1 MKKKFNLF
9 VFTFVCC
16 LSVLCCN
23 VFAAENNGT
32 EAISVIIDGER
43 ITFDQEPVIINDR
56 TMVPMRKIFETLGA
70 DVNWHEENSTITA
83 SKGMIAV
90 RFTIDSIGFSM
101 NGIQLYL
108 DSPPVILNGRTMLPV
123 RAVAECFGCDVNW
136 DSDTSTVTID
146 STELQTLK
154 ITNPD
159 GYAQYYGE
167 VVNGKANGYGVMQT
181 FDEGTSANSESAD
194 DTDDDGITSV
204 GIFEDNELIDGSVK
218 YMSDGLYHLEHTSGD
233 SYIGGMENGLFH
245 GYGVFYFAVG
255 DRYEGNWKNGIMSGQ
270 CVYYFANGDRYEG
283 NCENGTPHGYG
294 TYYYADGTIAYSGNW
309 DNGIKSGQGICYYS
323 DGSRYEGNWEN
334 DVPQGQGIVYF
345 ADGDRYEGDVENGL
359 CHGYG
364 VYYWT
369 DGTRYEGN
377 WENGDRQGYGILYV
391 YTGDRYEGTW
401 ENSNM
406 SGQGVYYF
414 ADGDRYEG
422 NFANNTMSGQG
433 VYYFSSGD
441 RYEGNFENNNRQGY
455 GVYYYANGERYE
467 GNWENSNQH
476 GYGTYYYADGTIA
489 YSGYWENGYAVN

>member
-32 EAISVIIDGER
+32 EAISVIIAGER

-70 DVNWHEENSTITA
+70 DVNWHEENSTVTA
-83 SKGMIAV
+83 SKGMIDV
-90 RFTIDSIGFSM
+90 RFTIDSSAYSM
-101 NGIQLYL
+101 NGIQFYL

-167 VVNGKANGYGVMQT
+167 VVNEKANGYGVMQT

-204 GIFEDNELIDGSVK
+204 GTFEDNELLDGAIK
-218 YMSDGLYHLEHTSGD
+218 YMSEGLYFVETTSGN
-233 SYIGGMENGLFH
+233 SYTGSMENGLFH
-245 GYGVFYFAVG
+245 GYGV
-255 DRYEGNWKNGIMSGQ
+255 
-270 CVYYFANGDRYEG
+270 YYWFNGDRYEG
-283 NCENGTPHGYG
+283 NFENGLK
-294 TYYYADGTIAYSGNW
+294 D
-309 DNGIKSGQGICYYS
+309 GQGIYYWA
-323 DGSRYEGNWEN
+323 DGIRYEGNWESDSPN
-334 DVPQGQGIVYF
+334 GYGIKYFTDGDRYEGNFENGKISGQGVYYFADGARCEGNFENNAVNGYSIIYF
-345 ADGDRYEGDVENGL
+345 ADGDRYEGDFENNLRNGYGTYYKADGTMLYAGYFENGEMNG
-359 CHGYG
+359 HGTC
-364 VYYWT
+364 YYNN
-369 DGTRYEGN
+369 GNRYEGN
-377 WENGDRQGYGILYV
+377 WEND
-391 YTGDRYEGTW
+391 
-401 ENSNM
+401 
-406 SGQGVYYF
+406 
-414 ADGDRYEG
+414 
-422 NFANNTMSGQG
+422 
-433 VYYFSSGD
+433 
-441 RYEGNFENNNRQGY
+441 
-455 GVYYYANGERYE
+455 
-467 GNWENSNQH
+467 NQH

-489 YSGYWENGYAVN
+489 YAGYWENGYAVN